1 MHAGGGKDVAIN
13 LKREIRAYLKTE
25 IERYDTASDARALS
39 TGETKSDAIK
49 LAHAKAKLAAVDA
62 GPDAFDEIVRIA
74 KDLWRIS
81 RGMDADPMTFRD
93 PLLRRVFLDNAAE
106 AYVVVHS
113 ITA

>member
-1 MHAGGGKDVAIN
+1 
-13 LKREIRAYLKTE
+13 
-25 IERYDTASDARALS
+25 
-39 TGETKSDAIK
+39 
-49 LAHAKAKLAAVDA
+49 
-62 GPDAFDEIVRIA
+62 VRIA